1 MLVYDKQTIKEQLTL
16 DNVYSLC
23 EEWGGEP
30 EYCPTGLTVK
40 TICHNHLND
49 NASRKLYY
57 YENTGLFRC
66 DTGCDEP
73 VFDIFQLCIKVM
85 NIQHN
90 IHYDLNDAIR
100 WIARYFGFSGVEE
113 EAPEEFELDDWK
125 ILANY
130 SRIKDIQIGAP
141 NVILKEYDDTILSY
155 LNYNVKITPWLKEG
169 ISQQVL
175 DHAEI
180 GFYPGGAQITIP
192 HFDKNGNFIGLR
204 GRSVVQEEAERF
216 GKYRPVKIN
225 GQIYNHPLGLNL
237 YNFNNARCIIPKAR
251 MAVIFEGEK
260 SVLKAQTY
268 FGFEN
273 DIYVACCG
281 SSISSYQIQLL
292 IDAGAQEI
300 IIAFDRQFQHYGD
313 KEYFHLIKNLKK
325 ITSKYKNYV
334 NISCIID
341 KWKLTGY
348 KSAPIDHGPDIF
360 LKLFKER
367 INLS

>member
-1 MLVYDKQTIKEQLTL
+1 MLIFDKQEIR
-16 DNVYSLC
+16 DSLSIDLVFDLL

-30 EYCPTGLTVK
+30 EYCPTGLIAR

-49 NASRKLYY
+49 EASRKLYY

-66 DTGCDEP
+66 YTGCEEP
-73 VFDIFQLCIKVM
+73 VFDIFQLCMKVM
-85 NIQHN
+85 NLQKN
-90 IHYDLNDAIR
+90 VKYDLNDAVR
-100 WIARYFGFSGVEE
+100 WVARRFGLSGREEDSPEVEGLE
-113 EAPEEFELDDWK
+113 DWK

-130 SRIKDIQIGAP
+130 SRIKDIQVSAP
-141 NVILKEYDDTILSY
+141 NVVLKEYDDDILSRF
-155 LNYNVKITPWLKEG
+155 NYNVKIAPWLKEG

-192 HFDKNGNFIGLR
+192 HFDKDGRFIGLR
-204 GRSVVQEEAERF
+204 GRTVVLEEAEIY
-216 GKYRPVKIN
+216 GKYRPILAN
-225 GQIYNHPLGLNL
+225 GILYNHPLGLNL
-237 YNFNNARCIIPKAR
+237 YNFNNSRCIIPKMKKAI
-251 MAVIFEGEK
+251 IFEGEK
-260 SVLKAQTY
+260 SVLKYQTY

-273 DIYVACCG
+273 DIAVACCG
-281 SSISSYQIQLL
+281 SNLSAYQAQLL

-300 IIAFDRQFQHYGD
+300 IIAFDRQFKSYGD
-313 KEYFHLIKNLKK
+313 EEYTHLLKNLKK

-334 NISCIID
+334 NISCILD
-341 KWKLTGY
+341 KKKLTGY

-367 INLS
+367 IIL